1 MADRARRAAIP
12 VRASGQPGLG
22 ARAPRHWHRSGDD
35 SPVRRRPG
43 QLSSAA
49 ASLRDPEQALAAFA
63 TWLRAER
70 GRAERTVDAYLRDLR
85 AWIDA
90 HDTPPVWTE
99 VSALQLRAWIRAHLS
114 SRSPATQAR
123 AISSL
128 RSFFDF
134 LVRRDVIPQ
143 NPAAGLTAPKQAKA
157 LPATIPAQAV
167 LDWIHGLAVRAEE
180 PLAQRDAALLAVLY
194 GCGLRVSEAAD
205 LDADAAL
212 EPTWRI
218 IGKGNKERIVPV
230 PAGTTS
236 LVRQWLPVRA
246 SLTSDDEPALFVSAQ
261 GRRLSVRGIQYV
273 LDRRAR
279 EAGLDRHVHP
289 HQLRHSFA
297 THLLGDG
304 VDLRAIQELLGHASL
319 STTQRYTHVDLA
331 GLARVYDGAHP
342 RA

>member
-1 MADRARRAAIP
+1 
-12 VRASGQPGLG
+12 
-22 ARAPRHWHRSGDD
+22 
-35 SPVRRRPG
+35 
-43 QLSSAA
+43 
-49 ASLRDPEQALAAFA
+49 
-63 TWLRAER
+63 
-70 GRAERTVDAYLRDLR
+70 
-85 AWIDA
+85 
-90 HDTPPVWTE
+90 
-99 VSALQLRAWIRAHLS
+99 
-114 SRSPATQAR
+114 
-123 AISSL
+123 
-128 RSFFDF
+128 
-134 LVRRDVIPQ
+134 
-143 NPAAGLTAPKQAKA
+143 GLTAPKQAKA

-167 LDWIHGLAVRAEE
+167 LDWIHGLAARAEE

-236 LVRQWLPVRA
+236 LVRQWLRVRA